1 MVRSLLTQQHSL
13 LDYFFKQVDVLALE
27 RLVEFVSE
35 CQGSIFLTGVGKSGA
50 IARKLASTFVSTGT
64 ASLYLSPQDA
74 LHGDIGNVHARDA
87 VLFLSKSGESEELLN
102 LVPYLKGRKV
112 SLAALVSAPTSRLAL
127 AVDLAVSLPLLR
139 EMGPH
144 EMIPTTSCALQLIAG
159 DVIALSV
166 MQKRGTTLEQFAL
179 NHPSG
184 QLGRRLSLRVSDL
197 MLTGERI
204 PKVGPE
210 LELKAALFELT
221 RKRCGCLVIVD
232 SAQQL
237 LGIFT
242 DGDLR
247 RLLQNIGAAALEY
260 PMHRVMNR
268 HPKTISAA
276 TGAYLALQ
284 EMEKKGPIA
293 EIPVTQG
300 SKLIGLLKMH
310 DLIRSGL

>member
-1 MVRSLLTQQHSL
+1 MVRSLLIQQQSL
-13 LDYFFKQVDVLALE
+13 LEHFFKHVEVAPLE
-27 RLVEFVSE
+27 KLVEFVSS
-35 CQGSIFLTGVGKSGA
+35 CRGSLFLTGVGKSGA

-87 VLFLSKSGESEELLN
+87 VLFLSKSGESEELLS
-102 LVPYLKGRKV
+102 LLPHLKGRNV
-112 SLAALVSAPTSRLAL
+112 ALAALVSAPKSRLAL

-159 DVIALSV
+159 DVIALSA
-166 MQKRGTTLEQFAL
+166 MQKSGTTLEQFAL

-184 QLGRRLSLRVSDL
+184 QLGRRLSLRVCDL

-204 PKVGPE
+204 PRVGPE

-221 RKRCGCLVIVD
+221 RKRCGCLVIAD
-232 SAQQL
+232 NYQQL

-247 RLLQNIGAAALEY
+247 RLLQNFGATALDL
-260 PMHRVMNR
+260 PMHQVMNR
-268 HPKTISAA
+268 KPKTICAA
-276 TGAYLALQ
+276 AGAYHALQ
-284 EMEKKGPIA
+284 EMEKNGPIA
-293 EIPVTQG
+293 EIPVVQG